1 MCLTSS
7 GQVAGMA
14 KRCPQSPTD
23 VIFVALGAL
32 DFGIYEDDLIVGRDV
47 AVVSLRVRSEL
58 SQSADCQPERSRASF
73 GQHASQAEEEDEIVQ
88 VLDDCFH
95 LAVPL
100 LFIFKCL
107 LLLGFVP
114 GFQLRE

>member
-14 KRCPQSPTD
+14 KGSPQSPTD

-47 AVVSLRVRSEL
+47 AVVSLRVRSETVPNQL
-58 SQSADCQPERSRASF
+58 TANQNA
-73 GQHASQAEEEDEIVQ
+73 HA
-88 VLDDCFH
+88 LR
-95 LAVPL
+95 
-100 LFIFKCL
+100 
-107 LLLGFVP
+107 LGNILP
-114 GFQLRE
+114 KQKKKMR